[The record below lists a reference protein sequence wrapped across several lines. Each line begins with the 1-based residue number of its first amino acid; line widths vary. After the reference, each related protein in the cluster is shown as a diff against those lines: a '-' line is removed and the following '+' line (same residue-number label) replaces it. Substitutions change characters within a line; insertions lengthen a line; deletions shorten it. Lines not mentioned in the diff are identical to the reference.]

1 MDYDVAIVGG
11 GPAGSTLGSLLKKYH
26 PELRV
31 AIFER
36 EQFPREHVGESQL
49 PPIGK
54 ILDEMGCW
62 DKVEAANF
70 PIKIGATYR
79 WGTSPDLWD
88 FEFLPIAQFRDEP
101 RPARFINQRQQTAF
115 QVDRATY
122 DHILL
127 EHAAELGCEVLY
139 CCPAAPV
146 IEQPGEVSALTLDD
160 GRIVT
165 ARYYVDAAGGTG
177 VLRRPLGVEVDVPT
191 SLKNVAFWSYWENAE
206 WAVEIGTGG
215 TRVQVMSIGCGWIW
229 FIPLSPTR
237 TSIGLVCPAAY
248 YKESGLTPERIY
260 LESLPKDPRI
270 AGLIQNATR
279 EEKVYGTKDWSFLAQ
294 QSAGKNWF
302 LAGESVGFADP
313 ILAAGMTLAQ
323 TGARELAYII
333 PELLRDEA
341 ENSWLKQWYENTQK
355 KRIGQHI
362 RFADFWYSS
371 NGQFTDLQAYTSE
384 IAKDAGLEM
393 NPQKAFQWLGTG
405 GFTNDTSGQ
414 AGIGGLDLAGLKQIT
429 QKFTSGALSWQLNKY
444 NRFKLN
450 LRNATRGDA
459 PRFEAGKITIDTSYS
474 RGEKTIVLS
483 GMYALVV
490 EVVKKH
496 RSAQAIYGS
505 LHQYFQHR
513 RDLGAPVKLLVHH
526 ALQALEVLLLE
537 GWVQGSVKPGLPY
550 MKLDTPVEGE
560 IIHAN
565 RD

>member
-1 MDYDVAIVGG
+1 MNYDVAIVGG

-26 PELRV
+26 PDLSV

-54 ILDEMGCW
+54 ILAEMGCW

-79 WGTSPDLWD
+79 WGNSPDLWD
-88 FEFLPIAQFRDEP
+88 FEFLPIKDFRDEP
-101 RPARFINQRQQTAF
+101 RPARFVGQRQQTAF
-115 QVDRATY
+115 QVDRARY
-122 DHILL
+122 DKILL
-127 EHAAELGCEVLY
+127 DHAEELGCDVHY
-139 CCPAAPV
+139 QCHATPV
-146 IEQPGEVSALTLDD
+146 IEQPGEISALSLGD
-160 GRIVT
+160 GRNVT
-165 ARYYVDAAGGTG
+165 ASYYVDASGSAAA
-177 VLRRPLGVEVDVPT
+177 LRRPLGVQVDVPT

-215 TRVQVMSIGCGWIW
+215 TRVQVMSIGSGWIW

-248 YKESGLTPERIY
+248 YKESGLSPETIY

-270 AGLIQNATR
+270 AGLIRNARR

-333 PELLRDEA
+333 PELLRDA
-341 ENSWLKQWYENTQK
+341 DKNNWLKQWYEHTQK

-384 IAKDAGLEM
+384 IAKDAGLQM

-405 GFTNDTSGQ
+405 GFTNDTTGQ

-429 QKFTSGALSWQLNKY
+429 QKFTRGAVNWQLNKY

-450 LRNATRGDA
+450 LRNATRGHAPLFENGRITVDA
-459 PRFEAGKITIDTSYS
+459 SYT
-474 RGEKTIVLS
+474 RGQKTLVLS

-490 EVVKKH
+490 EVLKTHKT
-496 RSAQAIYGS
+496 AQSIYEA
-505 LHQYFQHR
+505 LHHYFQQR
-513 RDLGAPVKLLVHH
+513 RDLGAPLQLLVHH

-550 MKLDTPVEGE
+550 LKLETPEEGQ
-560 IIHAN
+560 IIHTN